1 MGWGS
6 RAGPYAASPPPYRIT
21 PPARRGLRFSPEEY
35 KHIAMAVGALI
46 AAFTISFLSP
56 FGGARRIT
64 TAAIVQVVLGATVA
78 VVTGFLLHELMHKAV
93 AQRYGAWAE
102 FRSSRTGLLFA
113 IFTALIGFVFAAP
126 GAVYI
131 AGPLTREQNGRVS
144 LAGPLTNLVV
154 SLAFTG
160 GWLAL
165 VGAVSGD
172 LAFYAGGI
180 LFFTGYINA
189 FLGVFNMLPIP
200 PLDGSKV
207 LAWNI
212 GIWAIAIV
220 GMGALLALYFLGFIL
235 P

>member
-1 MGWGS
+1 
-6 RAGPYAASPPPYRIT
+6 
-21 PPARRGLRFSPEEY
+21 
-35 KHIAMAVGALI
+35 MAVGALI

-56 FGGARRIT
+56 LGSARTIT
-64 TAAIVQVVLGATVA
+64 TRAVVQVLLGATVA

-144 LAGPLTNLVV
+144 LAGPLTNFIIALT
-154 SLAFTG
+154 FTG
-160 GWLAL
+160 AGFAVAGHLA
-165 VGAVSGD
+165 GD
-172 LAFYAGGI
+172 VEYFIVGGI
-180 LFFTGYINA
+180 LYFTGYINA

-207 LAWNI
+207 LAWNVV
-212 GIWAIAIV
+212 IWALAIA
-220 GMGALLALYFLGFIL
+220 GMGGLLAFYFIR
-235 P
+235 

>member
-64 TAAIVQVVLGATVA
+64 TAAIVQVLLGATVA
-78 VVTGFLLHELMHKAV
+78 VLTGFLLHELMHKAV

-113 IFTALIGFVFAAP
+113 LVTAVIGIVFAAP

-131 AGPLTREQNGRVS
+131 AGPLSREQNGRVS
-144 LAGPLTNLVV
+144 LAGPLTNFVV
-154 SLAFTG
+154 GLAFTG
-160 GWLAL
+160 AWIGTSLTLGGDIASY
-165 VGAVSGD
+165 VNAV
-172 LAFYAGGI
+172 
-180 LFFTGYINA
+180 LFLTAYINV
-189 FLGVFNMLPIP
+189 FLGGFNMVPIP

-207 LAWNI
+207 L
-212 GIWAIAIV
+212 
-220 GMGALLALYFLGFIL
+220 
-235 P
+235 